1 MDVTAKSLHERYSSM
16 NTKALSDFYHES
28 ELTDLAVG
36 VLEEVI
42 TSRGLDWT
50 EFITPL
56 PTEPESVGDW
66 ELWKSEQARIDAFVT
81 KNTDY
86 YLKKWQSFENG
97 AVSVVSFNTAAF
109 FATVFW
115 LIYRKLYVPL
125 LVVVAVTA
133 ADIAFTTYLEE
144 SGVVS
149 GQQIAAWERFSPMLY
164 ATVIASFG
172 NYWYWRKFQRIE
184 EQAREHSPDAAIQE
198 AYLRA
203 KGGTNPLGVWVL
215 VAFMVAVVIA
225 VAILSVITG
234 S

>member
-1 MDVTAKSLHERYSSM
+1 MEVTAKSLHERYSSM

-56 PTEPESVGDW
+56 PTEPESVSDR

-115 LIYRKLYVPL
+115 LIYRKLYAPL
-125 LVVVAVTA
+125 LVIFAVMGADTA
-133 ADIAFTTYLEE
+133 LTIYLEE

-149 GQQIAAWERFSPMLY
+149 GQLIATWDRFAPMLY

-184 EQAREHSPDAAIQE
+184 EQAKEHSPDAAIQE

-203 KGGTNPLGVWVL
+203 KGGTNPLGVWLL
-215 VAFMVAVVIA
+215 VAFIVAVIAVVI
-225 VAILSVITG
+225 VFG
-234 S
+234 Y